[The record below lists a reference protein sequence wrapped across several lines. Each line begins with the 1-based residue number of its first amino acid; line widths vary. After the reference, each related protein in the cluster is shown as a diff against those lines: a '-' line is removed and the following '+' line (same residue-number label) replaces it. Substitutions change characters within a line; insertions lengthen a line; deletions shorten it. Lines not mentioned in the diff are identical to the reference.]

1 MNEFKFTYEI
11 AENAGL
17 GFGYNP
23 MMGNIILEKDEQ
35 TPENIANVIELLK
48 KYPYDL
54 VMGYEG
60 EGEDQY
66 LFVVEKIFLV
76 EN

>member
-1 MNEFKFTYEI
+1 MNEFKFSFEI
-11 AENAGL
+11 AENFKL
-17 GFGYNP
+17 GEWYNP
-23 MMGNIILEKDEQ
+23 YMGNIVISNEEQ

-66 LFVVEKIFLV
+66 LFVVERIFLV